1 MKKLSIY
8 KKTIF
13 SIVLLAI
20 IVAVAI
26 NVLFQDR
33 DQEVAYELSDMKN
46 TIDMLGQYYKKNKK
60 FYTAQTDECVDSDVP
75 TCLGENYYDRLR
87 LNIVFMATNK
97 LELSKRW
104 LECFVPII
112 DKNSI
117 AFRKDSNKFANELC
131 NKLWENDKI
140 KKLMNKI
147 EY

>member
-8 KKTIF
+8 KKIIF
-13 SIVLLAI
+13 GIVLLI
-20 IVAVAI
+20 IIIFIAI
-26 NVLFQDR
+26 NVLFQVR
-33 DQEVAYELSDMKN
+33 DQEVEYELSDMKN
-46 TIDMLGQYYKKNKK
+46 TIDMLAQYYEKNKK
-60 FYTAQTDECVDSDVP
+60 FYTEQTDECVDSDIP

-87 LNIVFMATNK
+87 LNIVFIATNK

-131 NKLWENDKI
+131 NKLWEDDKI
-140 KKLMNKI
+140 KKLMDKT